1 MHRLIGSALQR
12 LPSWCPGF
20 KRKLCRIVWF
30 PFEGRYCLNDL
41 HKAAGGDVKDSP
53 NHWLR
58 NKQAADLAAE
68 ITCTDLCSSPVETVN
83 GVGTYVVKE
92 MVYAYAMWISAAFQ
106 LKVIKA
112 YDAMVTGQMTTQQ
125 QVAAIGRKQ
134 LALYPVR
141 FARANNFCQSLL
153 LSLPE

>member
-1 MHRLIGSALQR
+1 M
-12 LPSWCPGF
+12 
-20 KRKLCRIVWF
+20 
-30 PFEGRYCLNDL
+30 
-41 HKAAGGDVKDSP
+41 
-53 NHWLR
+53 
-58 NKQAADLAAE
+58 
-68 ITCTDLCSSPVETVN
+68 
-83 GVGTYVVKE
+83 VKE

-153 LSLPE
+153 LSLLLSLPEYRPYNRVILPHFLPLGITRP

>member
-1 MHRLIGSALQR
+1 MWL
-12 LPSWCPGF
+12 
-20 KRKLCRIVWF
+20 F
-30 PFEGRYCLNDL
+30 PQWSLHEGRYCLNDL
-41 HKAAGGDVKDSP
+41 HKAAGGDKNDMPS
-53 NHWLR
+53 NWLR
-58 NKQAADLAAE
+58 SKQAQDLIAE
-68 ITCTDLCSSPVETVN
+68 LTRSSDLRNAPVETLQGGDVQ
-83 GVGTYVVKE
+83 GTFVVKE

-134 LALYPVR
+134 LACTPFDLQEPII
-141 FARANNFCQSLL
+141 FCQSLL